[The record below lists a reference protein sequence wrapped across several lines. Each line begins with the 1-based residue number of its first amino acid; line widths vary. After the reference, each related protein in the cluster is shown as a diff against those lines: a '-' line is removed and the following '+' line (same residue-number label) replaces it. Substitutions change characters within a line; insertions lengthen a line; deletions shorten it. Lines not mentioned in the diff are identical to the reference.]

1 MISLFCMERHGLYSD
16 FLNFFLSPFLIQ
28 TTNIV
33 QEIEGESITRLNS
46 TCCFH
51 KKKKN
56 KSDVC
61 FSIWTQYFVFFE
73 QWVAI

>member
-33 QEIEGESITRLNS
+33 QEIEGESITVWIAHAVSIR
-46 TCCFH
+46 
-51 KKKKN
+51 KKN

>member
-33 QEIEGESITRLNS
+33 QEIEGESILNS

-51 KKKKN
+51 KKKKI
-56 KSDVC
+56 SLMFALVFEHSTLC
-61 FSIWTQYFVFFE
+61 FLNNELLFK
-73 QWVAI
+73 